1 MYGRII
7 VNQSELK
14 FREFDVYRSYYC
26 GLCRSLGKSGRLK
39 SMCLTYDL
47 TFLSMLLNSLY
58 ETETSVC
65 KKRCICHV
73 CKKHSETM
81 HKYSSYVA
89 DMSILLAYYKCL
101 DDFHDDKN
109 FIRLLYSFYLKPTVK
124 KIEQRYTTKCNLIR
138 NLLSQLSLIEK
149 SDSIDEAANIF
160 GNITSIIFT
169 PEDDIWHDTLS
180 SFGFYL
186 GKFIYIADAYEDIDS
201 DLKKNRP
208 NPFKK
213 MYQSPNFD
221 SECKTI
227 LNMYAASA
235 ADEFEKL
242 PIIENAEILRNVIY
256 SGIWQKI
263 EGVKE

>member
-7 VNQSELK
+7 VNKNELK

-26 GLCRSLGKSGRLK
+26 GLCSSLGKNGCSK
-39 SMCLTYDL
+39 SMCLSYDL
-47 TFLSMLLNSLY
+47 TFLSLLLNSLY
-58 ETETSVC
+58 ETETTVSQ
-65 KKRCICHV
+65 KRCICHV
-73 CKKHSETM
+73 CKKHPEVT
-81 HKYSSYVA
+81 HAYSDYVS
-89 DMSILLAYYKCL
+89 DMSILLSYYKCL

-109 FIRLLYSFYLKPTVK
+109 PLALLYGLSLKPVVK
-124 KIEQRYTTKCNLIR
+124 KIEQRYSEKCERIR
-138 NLLSQLSLIEK
+138 TLLSELSVVEK
-149 SDSIDEAANIF
+149 SDSIEEAANIF
-160 GNITSIIFT
+160 GKITSIIFT
-169 PEDDIWHDTLS
+169 PENDIWYDTLS

-186 GKFIYIADAYEDIDS
+186 GKFIYIADAYEDIES

-208 NPFKK
+208 NPLKK
-213 MYQSPNFD
+213 MYQSRKFD
-221 SECKTI
+221 NECRTI

-242 PIIENAEILRNVIY
+242 PIIENAEILRNIIY